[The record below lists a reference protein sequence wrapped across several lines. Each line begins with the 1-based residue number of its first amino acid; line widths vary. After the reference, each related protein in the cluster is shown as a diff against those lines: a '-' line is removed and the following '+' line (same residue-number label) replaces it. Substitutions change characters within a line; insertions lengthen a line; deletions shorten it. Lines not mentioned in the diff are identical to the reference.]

1 MLPDFF
7 RSVTKG
13 RTICLNN
20 CAAAAVSG
28 QTQFACLNLAA
39 YRNGTFGMNNFLF
52 AGATLVLA
60 QTPTPSVPDLP
71 KTKSI
76 LDTLIAA
83 GPVMGAMLVLSI
95 IFVMLVITYFLT
107 IRRGSVVSSGFMATA
122 DALLRKRDYLGLLA
136 VSNRH
141 GEAIARVVQKVLD
154 FTTKN
159 PSAEFAQVREIAE
172 TEGTRVTS
180 SLNNRVVYLA
190 DIGMIAPMLG
200 LLGTVFGII
209 KSFGALG
216 GDLGTQRY
224 ALLSSGV
231 SQALINT
238 AAGLAIGIPA
248 MIFYAYF
255 RGRVQRII
263 SELESAVT
271 HILALL
277 SLQYAKRTPE
287 RTPVL
292 LEDEF

>member
-1 MLPDFF
+1 MDIII
-7 RSVTKG
+7 G
-13 RTICLNN
+13 
-20 CAAAAVSG
+20 
-28 QTQFACLNLAA
+28 
-39 YRNGTFGMNNFLF
+39 
-52 AGATLVLA
+52 
-60 QTPTPSVPDLP
+60 
-71 KTKSI
+71 
-76 LDTLIAA
+76 A
-83 GPVMGAMLVLSI
+83 GPVMIPLFILSVV
-95 IFVMLVITYFLT
+95 FVMLVIVYLLT

-141 GEAIARVVQKVLD
+141 GEAIARVVQKMLD

-159 PSAEFAQVREIAE
+159 PSADFQQVREIAE
-172 TEGTRVTS
+172 TEGTRVAT

-216 GDLGTQRY
+216 ADLGTARY

-231 SQALINT
+231 SQALVNT
-238 AAGLAIGIPA
+238 AAGLAVGIPA
-248 MIFYAYF
+248 MIFYAFF
-255 RGRVQRII
+255 RGRVQKII

-271 HILALL
+271 HVLALL
-277 SLQYAKRTPE
+277 SLQYNKRVE
-287 RTPVL
+287 RAPVL

>member
-1 MLPDFF
+1 MHKNAVPAVQYLHLLPL
-7 RSVTKG
+7 VP
-13 RTICLNN
+13 IVNAL
-20 CAAAAVSG
+20 
-28 QTQFACLNLAA
+28 
-39 YRNGTFGMNNFLF
+39 FGMKNLF
-52 AGATLVLA
+52 ALFDGAMPLLA
-60 QTPTPSVPDLP
+60 QTPGPLAPDLP
-71 KTKSI
+71 QKTKSI
-76 LDTLIAA
+76 MDVVIAA
-83 GPVMGAMLVLSI
+83 GPVMIPLFVLSV
-95 IFVMLVITYFLT
+95 IFVMLVIVYLLT

-159 PSAEFAQVREIAE
+159 PSADFQQVREIAE
-172 TEGTRVTS
+172 TEGTRVAS
-180 SLNNRVVYLA
+180 SLNNRVIYLA

-216 GDLGTQRY
+216 ADLGTARY

-231 SQALINT
+231 SQALVNT

-248 MIFYAYF
+248 MIFYAFF
-255 RGRVQRII
+255 RGRVQKII

-277 SLQYAKRTPE
+277 SLQYNKRTPE
-287 RTPVL
+287 RAPVL

>member
-1 MLPDFF
+1 
-7 RSVTKG
+7 
-13 RTICLNN
+13 
-20 CAAAAVSG
+20 
-28 QTQFACLNLAA
+28 
-39 YRNGTFGMNNFLF
+39 MNNFSLF
-52 AGATLVLA
+52 AGVVPFLA
-60 QTPTPSVPDLP
+60 QAPAPPLP
-71 KTKSI
+71 ELPRHKTM

-83 GPVMGAMLVLSI
+83 GPVMGALLVLSI
-95 IFVMLVITYFLT
+95 IFVMLVVTFLLT
-107 IRRGSVVSSGFMATA
+107 IRRGSVVSSGFMATG

-141 GEAIARVVQKVLD
+141 GEAVARVVQKVLD

-159 PSAEFAQVREIAE
+159 PAAEFAQVREIAE

-180 SLNNRVVYLA
+180 SLNNRVIYLA

-209 KSFGALG
+209 RSFGALG

-231 SQALINT
+231 SQALVNT

-248 MIFYAYF
+248 MIFYAFF
-255 RGRVQRII
+255 RGRVQKII

-271 HILALL
+271 HVLALL
-277 SLQYAKRTPE
+277 SLQYNKRVE
-287 RTPVL
+287 HAPVL